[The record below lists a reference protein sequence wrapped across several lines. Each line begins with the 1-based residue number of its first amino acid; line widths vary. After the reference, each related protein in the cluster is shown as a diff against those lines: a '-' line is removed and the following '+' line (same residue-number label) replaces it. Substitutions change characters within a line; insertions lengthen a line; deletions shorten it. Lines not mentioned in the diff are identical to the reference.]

1 MHEPELLPAWYPQLL
16 RRRRTFVVQLR
27 IAAALVLILGTQ
39 TLVAERR
46 AEVTANKLLG
56 ANTHKINP
64 INISARGDQV
74 ALAKYELLQHESIE
88 RQSGVRVPASRL
100 LSVLD
105 QMIVSPTALS
115 ELQMRTLEPGS
126 NAAAQTHPATDPAD
140 QTSTDQPKMQIRLV
154 GLAPS
159 QEDLITLV
167 TRLMAVPYFGEVDQG
182 MQNVVDQQGRTLI
195 HFELTFSLD
204 LSNSTTANAN

>member
-16 RRRRTFVVQLR
+16 RRRRTFMMQLR

-46 AEVTANKLLG
+46 AELTASKLLA
-56 ANTHKINP
+56 ANNHKINP
-64 INISARGDQV
+64 INISARGDQL

-88 RQSGVRVPASRL
+88 RQSGIRVPASRL

-126 NAAAQTHPATDPAD
+126 NSAAQTQPATDPAD

-167 TRLMAVPYFGEVDQG
+167 TRLMAVPFFGEVAQG